1 MNLFLQS
8 KNVQLPTSCPGCG
21 TALQRADKNLPG
33 FYVVPSKLLEEET
46 EGEDVDEEE
55 YMKLM
60 MKEGKKEKKKKKT
73 PEDWSQLSPDE
84 LARRIMAENSSVH
97 EGGGEEES
105 EDDFDFEDVTFVKDD
120 EIEDEDEDGK
130 EAIDAFESLF
140 FEKDDGKE
148 IDEDYELE
156 MAALKKMNRLK
167 RKPPAIVCARCFS
180 LRNTGRPKNVNAEIL
195 LPSFDFKRSVGTQME
210 RYPNNSKKGVVLVV
224 VDLVDFD
231 GSFPVDAVD
240 ALEPHAERGAIEI
253 VLVANKV
260 DLMPAQA
267 TRARLTQFVRRR
279 AKAFGMQSASEVLL
293 ASATAGM
300 GIRVLSDELED
311 ILRNRGG
318 HKKKDV
324 YVVGAQNAGKSS
336 LINRLSSRY
345 DGPTDKTGGPLAS
358 HVPGTTIGVLKLE
371 GILPNETDVYDT
383 PGLLQPHQLSARMT
397 ADEAKI
403 ILPKKRMIPRTYR
416 IQIGGTIHIG
426 GVSRIDLLDAPQ
438 RTIYVTVWC
447 SNDVPLHYTTNG
459 AKNGDEIYAKHA
471 GTKLTPPLG
480 GEEGAL
486 RLGRWGS
493 RKVSVYGD
501 SWSESTRDIS
511 IAGVGWVAIAC
522 VGNAD
527 FKVWTHEGVQ
537 LETREALVPDISKS
551 MMKPGF
557 SFENVGGTSSNR
569 RPDKRA
575 GRERGGSGG
584 GGFGYRYGSRCR
596 TDNRGSSVGYKVG
609 GGGGDGDGIFGT
621 CQSRTCRRREGGGRI
636 FGMCQSRRICRRGG
650 KRAGLNRY
658 CRIVDGGHG
667 GKGNACGGHDGC
679 WYGIKEMFLRNCW
692 WQVGPMEKR
701 ENETLLRCCDC
712 GVATAKPYVP

>member
-1 MNLFLQS
+1 MAGSGKSGDERENDDFGGGSGDGETIEALLKR
-8 KNVQLPTSCPGCG
+8 KNIDVPTACPGCG
-21 TALQRADKNLPG
+21 TALQREDTNGPG
-33 FYVVPSKLLEEET
+33 FFVVPRKLLEEE
-46 EGEDVDEEE
+46 EEEEDVDVAEEIKRRE
-55 YMKLM
+55 
-60 MKEGKKEKKKKKT
+60 KEEEKKKKKKTMMSGSEGKT

-84 LARRIMAENSSVH
+84 LARRIMAEDRRSRSND
-97 EGGGEEES
+97 EES
-105 EDDFDFEDVTFVKDD
+105 EEDFDFDDVSFVDD
-120 EIEDEDEDGK
+120 DDDDDDNDEDDNEK
-130 EAIDAFESLF
+130 ETIDAFESLF
-140 FEKDDGKE
+140 FEDEDKE

-180 LRNTGRPKNVNAEIL
+180 LRNTGRPKNANAEIL
-195 LPSFDFKRSVGTQME
+195 LPSFDFKRSVETQMK

-240 ALEPHAERGAIEI
+240 ALEPHADRGAIEI

-260 DLMPAQA
+260 DLMPVQA

-358 HVPGTTIGVLKLE
+358 HVPGTTIGILKLE
-371 GILPNETDVYDT
+371 GILPNDTDVYDT
-383 PGLLQPHQLSARMT
+383 PGLLQSHQLSARMT

-416 IQIGGTIHIG
+416 IQIGGTVHVG

-438 RTIYVTVWC
+438 RTIYVTIWC

-459 AKNGDEIYAKHA
+459 AKNGDEIYTKHA

-501 SWSESTRDIS
+501 SWTESTRDIS
-511 IAGVGWVAIAC
+511 IAGVGWVAVAC

-527 FKVWTHEGVQ
+527 FRVWTHEGVQ
-537 LETREALVPDISKS
+537 LETREALVPDLSKS
-551 MMKPGF
+551 LMKPGF

-575 GRERGGSGG
+575 GRERGGSDSGRGGRGGGRSGSGKRRGG
-584 GGFGYRYGSRCR
+584 GGSR
-596 TDNRGSSVGYKVG
+596 G
-609 GGGGDGDGIFGT
+609 GGT
-621 CQSRTCRRREGGGRI
+621 RWT
-636 FGMCQSRRICRRGG
+636 
-650 KRAGLNRY
+650 
-658 CRIVDGGHG
+658 
-667 GKGNACGGHDGC
+667 
-679 WYGIKEMFLRNCW
+679 
-692 WQVGPMEKR
+692 
-701 ENETLLRCCDC
+701 
-712 GVATAKPYVP
+712 

>member
-1 MNLFLQS
+1 
-8 KNVQLPTSCPGCG
+8 
-21 TALQRADKNLPG
+21 
-33 FYVVPSKLLEEET
+33 
-46 EGEDVDEEE
+46 
-55 YMKLM
+55 
-60 MKEGKKEKKKKKT
+60 
-73 PEDWSQLSPDE
+73 
-84 LARRIMAENSSVH
+84 
-97 EGGGEEES
+97 
-105 EDDFDFEDVTFVKDD
+105 
-120 EIEDEDEDGK
+120 
-130 EAIDAFESLF
+130 
-140 FEKDDGKE
+140 
-148 IDEDYELE
+148 
-156 MAALKKMNRLK
+156 
-167 RKPPAIVCARCFS
+167 
-180 LRNTGRPKNVNAEIL
+180 
-195 LPSFDFKRSVGTQME
+195 ME

-471 GTKLTPPLG
+471 GTKLTP
-480 GEEGAL
+480 
-486 RLGRWGS
+486 S
-493 RKVSVYGD
+493 
-501 SWSESTRDIS
+501 
-511 IAGVGWVAIAC
+511 VGWRGRRFTPRSVGKQKSFRLRRFVVRIYAGHFHRWRWMGSHRVRRKRRFQSVDARRRAIR
-522 VGNAD
+522 NAR
-527 FKVWTHEGVQ
+527 G
-537 LETREALVPDISKS
+537 A
-551 MMKPGF
+551 
-557 SFENVGGTSSNR
+557 
-569 RPDKRA
+569 RA
-575 GRERGGSGG
+575 GHFKIDDEA
-584 GGFGYRYGSRCR
+584 
-596 TDNRGSSVGYKVG
+596 
-609 GGGGDGDGIFGT
+609 GI
-621 CQSRTCRRREGGGRI
+621 
-636 FGMCQSRRICRRGG
+636 
-650 KRAGLNRY
+650 
-658 CRIVDGGHG
+658 
-667 GKGNACGGHDGC
+667 
-679 WYGIKEMFLRNCW
+679 
-692 WQVGPMEKR
+692 
-701 ENETLLRCCDC
+701 
-712 GVATAKPYVP
+712 